1 MKLPFLNKDK
11 KKKTSKKE
19 EISDELMLAIDIGT
33 EVLKTVL
40 FRCSEHGVH
49 VLRNSKIF
57 QQQHAMRSGV
67 VKSLDTVIENCRLG
81 FNEVTKDL
89 DKDHYP
95 TKVVMGIAGEL
106 IHGVSIVVNYD
117 REDKASKEID
127 RKEQNE
133 IFSRVKEQV
142 FESGKNELTIKYGLS
157 MEDIEVLHIT
167 ITGAEVGG
175 MPVDSLLGFT
185 GKQVGIHFYAS
196 FGPKTY
202 LNALRKVAN
211 ALELD
216 MVSIVSQPF
225 AVSRVFMGASE
236 KTFDGIFIDI
246 GGGTTDIAIVQKG
259 NVIDTQIFSFGGR
272 VLTKKIAK
280 EMNLDYRHAEA
291 RKIKYSSGELDDS
304 LSTKI
309 KKIIKGDLE
318 VWAEGLKVALEGM
331 EDIEQYPPYIYLCGG
346 GAMLP
351 DLRST
356 ILEKPWTQDLDFMR
370 FPKVMVIT
378 PDKLEKVFDRNNQ
391 LENSMDITVAGLA
404 RFVWD
409 KMKYPGKHLVID

>member
-1 MKLPFLNKDK
+1 MKLPFLNKK
-11 KKKTSKKE
+11 QEKE
-19 EISDELMLAIDIGT
+19 EELSDELMLAIDIGT
-33 EVLKTVL
+33 EVLKTIL
-40 FRCSEHGVH
+40 FRCSDHGVH
-49 VLRNSKIF
+49 VLRSSKIF

-67 VKSLDTVIENCRLG
+67 IQSLDTVIENCRLG
-81 FNEVTKDL
+81 YNEVTKGL
-89 DKDHYP
+89 DEDHFP

-117 REDKASKEID
+117 REDKAAAEID
-127 RKEQNE
+127 KKERDD
-133 IFSRVKEQV
+133 IFNQVKEKV
-142 FESGKNELTIKYGLS
+142 FESGKNELAIKYGFS

-175 MPVDSLLGFT
+175 MPVDSLVGFT

-202 LNALRKVAN
+202 LDALRKVAD
-211 ALELD
+211 ALNLE
-216 MVSIVSQPF
+216 MMGIVSQPF

-236 KTFDGIFIDI
+236 KSFDGIFVDV
-246 GGGTTDIAIVQKG
+246 GGGTTDIALVQKG
-259 NVIDTQIFSFGGR
+259 NVVDTQIFAFGGR

-280 EMNLDYRHAEA
+280 EMNLDYRHAES
-291 RKIKYSSGELDDS
+291 RKIKYSNGELDDD
-304 LSTKI
+304 LSSKI
-309 KKIIKGDLE
+309 KKLIKEDLQ
-318 VWAEGLKVALEGM
+318 VWADGLSIALEGM
-331 EDIEQYPPYIYLCGG
+331 EDVEQYPPYIYLCGG

-356 ILEKPWTQDLDFMR
+356 ILEKPWTQELDFMR

-378 PDKLEKVFDRNNQ
+378 PDKLDKIFDRKGA
-391 LENSMDITVAGLA
+391 LENSMDVTVAGLA

-409 KMKYPGKHLVID
+409 RMKYPDKHLVL